1 MEFKLKDIGNV
12 LLVTKI
18 ANVHFFEFERDF
30 KTNTD
35 SHSFSEL
42 LFSYSGTMIVEAENY
57 RGKLRKGEMIIHRA
71 NEEHAL
77 WAPQNNKNSAVI
89 IGFQCNS
96 EILDYFSKKPV
107 RLDEIEKKELAR
119 IVKEGRNVFSGPYG
133 IPVYDM
139 KKKEKQIF
147 GSEQMLR
154 SLIETFLIELIRK
167 HIHGDEIKESERRDA
182 RFEEIQTYV
191 DSHFADKLKLDEI
204 AFLFNL
210 NRSAFCRMFKEN
222 TGKTFIEYVAEK
234 KIEAVKRR
242 LENTKDSLTE
252 IALSLGFGSSAYLCR
267 IFHAAMNMTPKQYRN
282 RMGGEQ

>member
-1 MEFKLKDIGNV
+1 MEFKLKNIDNV

-18 ANVHFFEFERDF
+18 ANVHFFEFEKDF
-30 KTNTD
+30 KTKTD

-71 NEEHAL
+71 NERHAL

-96 EILDYFSKKPV
+96 EILDYFSKRPV

-167 HIHGDEIKESERRDA
+167 HIHGDEVKKDEKRNE
-182 RFEEIQTYV
+182 RFEEIKTYV

-210 NRSAFCRMFKEN
+210 NRSAFCSMFKEN

-234 KIEAVKRR
+234 KIEAVKER
-242 LENTKDSLTE
+242 LSATKDSLTE

-267 IFHAAMNMTPKQYRN
+267 SFRAKTGMTPKQYR
-282 RMGGEQ
+282 QKYVK

>member
-1 MEFKLKDIGNV
+1 MEFKLKNIDNV

-18 ANVHFFEFERDF
+18 ANVHFFEFEKDF
-30 KTNTD
+30 KTKTD

-71 NEEHAL
+71 NERHAL

-96 EILDYFSKKPV
+96 EILSYFSKKPV
-107 RLDEIEKKELAR
+107 KLDEIEKKELAR
-119 IVKEGRNVFSGPYG
+119 IVKEGRNVFTGPYG

-139 KKKEKQIF
+139 KKKENQIF

-167 HIHGDEIKESERRDA
+167 HIHGDETPKSEKRDA
-182 RFEEIQTYV
+182 RFEEIQTYI

-222 TGKTFIEYVAEK
+222 TDKTFIEYVAEK

-242 LENTKDSLTE
+242 LEDTKDSLTE

-267 IFHAAMNMTPKQYRN
+267 TFHSATGMTPKQYRQ
-282 RMGGEQ
+282 MYAK

>member
-1 MEFKLKDIGNV
+1 MEFKLKNIDNV

-30 KTNTD
+30 KTKTD

-71 NEEHAL
+71 NERHAL

-96 EILDYFSKKPV
+96 EILDYFSKRPV

-167 HIHGDEIKESERRDA
+167 HIHGDKQIVSVNKNA

-222 TGKTFIEYVAEK
+222 TGLTFIEYVAKK
-234 KIEAVKRR
+234 KIERVKYLLTHTR
-242 LENTKDSLTE
+242 DSLTE
-252 IALSLGFGSSAYLCR
+252 IALALGYGSSAYLCR
-267 IFHAAMNMTPKQYRN
+267 SFRAELGMTPRQYRQKN
-282 RMGGEQ
+282 SG

>member
-1 MEFKLKDIGNV
+1 MEFKLKNIDNV

-18 ANVHFFEFERDF
+18 ANVHFFEFEKDF
-30 KTNTD
+30 KTKTD

-71 NEEHAL
+71 NERHAL

-96 EILDYFSKKPV
+96 EILSYFSKKPV
-107 RLDEIEKKELAR
+107 KLDEIEKKELAR
-119 IVKEGRNVFSGPYG
+119 IVKEGRNVFTGPYG

-139 KKKEKQIF
+139 KKKENQIF

-167 HIHGDEIKESERRDA
+167 HIHGDEVKKSEKHDA
-182 RFEEIQTYV
+182 RFEEIKTYI

-210 NRSAFCRMFKEN
+210 NRSAFCRTFKEN

-234 KIEAVKRR
+234 KIERVKYL
-242 LENTKDSLTE
+242 LETTNDSLTE
-252 IALSLGFGSSAYLCR
+252 IALALGFGNSAYLCR
-267 IFHAAMNMTPKQYRN
+267 TFREAVGMTPRQYRVSFSTK
-282 RMGGEQ
+282 